1 MYTDILL
8 LKYNNGGGKNKQGVW
23 ENKGIKMKCLQYLID
38 NNEKSG
44 N

>member
-1 MYTDILL
+1 M
-8 LKYNNGGGKNKQGVW
+8 NKQDVW
-23 ENKGIKMKCLQYLID
+23 ESKGIKIKCLQYLID

>member
-1 MYTDILL
+1 M
-8 LKYNNGGGKNKQGVW
+8 NKQDVW

>member
-1 MYTDILL
+1 M
-8 LKYNNGGGKNKQGVW
+8 NKQDVW
-23 ENKGIKMKCLQYLID
+23 ERKGIKIKCLQYLID

>member
-1 MYTDILL
+1 M
-8 LKYNNGGGKNKQGVW
+8 NKQDVW
-23 ENKGIKMKCLQYLID
+23 ERKGIKVKYLQYLID